1 MEIRD
6 DIVVLDVNEIYGVTS
21 AKRTDVS
28 LAWFKSA
35 RSNLYSAKVLLDSKQ
50 YSHTV
55 FFLQQSIECII
66 KAILLENSI
75 IDNAK
80 SFSHS
85 PEKALELFYVKMNSD
100 SLKFCLKVKER
111 MRNLRDF
118 ESRMV
123 TMVALVNSQVK
134 EYIEIEGLKEVD
146 DFQVSREGALAM
158 GLPETVIPDVVVY
171 KFVQRK
177 HFVLNLIYC
186 FAVLFNTTQQS
197 SRYPT
202 LVGGDLL
209 LPAKQYGL
217 PKIVEGLITIVP
229 WFDYILREIYE

>member
-1 MEIRD
+1 M
-6 DIVVLDVNEIYGVTS
+6 T
-21 AKRTDVS
+21 VS
-28 LAWFKSA
+28 G
-35 RSNLYSAKVLLDSKQ
+35 
-50 YSHTV
+50 T
-55 FFLQQSIECII
+55 
-66 KAILLENSI
+66 
-75 IDNAK
+75 
-80 SFSHS
+80 
-85 PEKALELFYVKMNSD
+85 
-100 SLKFCLKVKER
+100 
-111 MRNLRDF
+111 
-118 ESRMV
+118 ESRNGKLRLQRLAV
-123 TMVALVNSQVK
+123 PKNPGVK
-134 EYIEIEGLKEVD
+134 ATV
-146 DFQVSREGALAM
+146 

>member
-1 MEIRD
+1 M
-6 DIVVLDVNEIYGVTS
+6 TS
-21 AKRTDVS
+21 AKRTDIS

-85 PEKALELFYVKMNSD
+85 PEKTLELFYVKMNSD

-111 MRNLRDF
+111 MRDLRDF

>member
-21 AKRTDVS
+21 AKRTNVS

-80 SFSHS
+80 SYSHS
-85 PEKALELFYVKMNSD
+85 PEKALELFYVKNEFRFFEIL
-100 SLKFCLKVKER
+100 LK
-111 MRNLRDF
+111 
-118 ESRMV
+118 
-123 TMVALVNSQVK
+123 
-134 EYIEIEGLKEVD
+134 G
-146 DFQVSREGALAM
+146 
-158 GLPETVIPDVVVY
+158 
-171 KFVQRK
+171 
-177 HFVLNLIYC
+177 
-186 FAVLFNTTQQS
+186 
-197 SRYPT
+197 
-202 LVGGDLL
+202 
-209 LPAKQYGL
+209 
-217 PKIVEGLITIVP
+217 
-229 WFDYILREIYE
+229 

>member
-80 SFSHS
+80 SFS
-85 PEKALELFYVKMNSD
+85 KNK
-100 SLKFCLKVKER
+100 
-111 MRNLRDF
+111 
-118 ESRMV
+118 
-123 TMVALVNSQVK
+123 
-134 EYIEIEGLKEVD
+134 
-146 DFQVSREGALAM
+146 
-158 GLPETVIPDVVVY
+158 
-171 KFVQRK
+171 
-177 HFVLNLIYC
+177 
-186 FAVLFNTTQQS
+186 
-197 SRYPT
+197 
-202 LVGGDLL
+202 
-209 LPAKQYGL
+209 
-217 PKIVEGLITIVP
+217 
-229 WFDYILREIYE
+229 